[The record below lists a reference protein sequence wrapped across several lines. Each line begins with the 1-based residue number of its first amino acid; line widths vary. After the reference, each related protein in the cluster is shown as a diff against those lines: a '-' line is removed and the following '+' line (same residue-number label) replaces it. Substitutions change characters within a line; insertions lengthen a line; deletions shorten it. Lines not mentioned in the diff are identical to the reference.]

1 MYVLN
6 LRGKRKLRIM
16 YKRRILYR
24 EAVACSFN
32 QNFNINQMSKSLN
45 TEKASKGYRLVYIS
59 NTQDIN
65 FQKACINEGIYLV

>member
-6 LRGKRKLRIM
+6 LRGERKLRIM
-16 YKRRILYR
+16 YKRRIIYR
-24 EAVACSFN
+24 EAVARIFN
-32 QNFNINQMSKSLN
+32 QNFNIKQMSKSLS

-65 FQKACINEGIYLV
+65 IKKHV